1 MTSTHGQP
9 LRLTRKQYDWLLH
22 EINANRI
29 RQLDGNSHLEAWDV
43 RRTLTQIFGFGG
55 WELRVKDLRLA
66 WTHITPAGTEKRA
79 KGGGTYLTN
88 REQYTAVY
96 TCVASLTVHGLDGTS
111 ATFEGSAAGAG
122 NNLPLMG
129 DAHDMAMKTAESQAL
144 KRCAINL
151 GDQFGLSLYNDGN
164 TAPVVRGT
172 FVPPDEDGEQVTPPP
187 ADEQP
192 IGGELGDRAQD
203 DEVDEYVHD
212 LGPSGGL
219 GDDMRDADT
228 HPLPPLRDPKERE
241 HHRARRD
248 AVKQQEPVR
257 KEDPFATIDVT
268 EEGRKA
274 LAAALGAAL
283 PGELHPLRADVYRRH
298 DIGVQTIT
306 AALLD
311 ELAPGSAGQ
320 LDIASGGSFPL
331 IQVIDRIGLWVKEH
345 GRALAQPQTTGGQG

>member
-66 WTHITPAGTEKRA
+66 WTHIVPTGTEKRA
-79 KGGGTYLTN
+79 KGGGTYLTT

-96 TCVASLTVHGLDGTS
+96 TCVASLTVHGLDGTT

-187 ADEQP
+187 QDEQP
-192 IGGELGDRAQD
+192 IGGELGEQAED
-203 DEVDEYVHD
+203 DHQEFVHD

-219 GDDMRDADT
+219 GDDMRAADV
-228 HPLPPLRDPKERE
+228 HPLPRGG
-241 HHRARRD
+241 RA
-248 AVKQQEPVR
+248 KQKQTAAAPVR

-268 EEGRKA
+268 EEGRQA